1 MLGFFL
7 YVFFWDFILAA
18 ISRIRSFFGRLVG
31 NA

>member
-7 YVFFWDFILAA
+7 YVFFEFLAA